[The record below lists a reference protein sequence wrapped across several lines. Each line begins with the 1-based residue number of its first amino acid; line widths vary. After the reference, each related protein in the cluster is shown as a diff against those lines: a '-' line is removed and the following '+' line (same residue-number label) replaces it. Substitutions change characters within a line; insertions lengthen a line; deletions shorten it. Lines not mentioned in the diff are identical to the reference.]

1 MKIGNKEK
9 GAIFP
14 THRNVTLDPFL
25 IYSVTLYEHFF
36 RFSPSFLTSPKR
48 TFFFLSTPSSFCSHS
63 HLVISFSMS
72 VVIKSVDT
80 KKVEPKGSL
89 GHHHPPPCFCLVLV
103 PTCLHSKFLV
113 PLWPK
118 YESKWWLSEYLCRSY
133 LTFDMERQKYST
145 KYLPLNGRSNLS
157 SKIINSQEKTFFHYK
172 MVYEKNVHKILS
184 HKALSKFEARKI
196 WISIKVTSIF

>member
-25 IYSVTLYEHFF
+25 IYSVTLYQHFF

-72 VVIKSVDT
+72 VVIKSVET
-80 KKVEPKGSL
+80 KKK
-89 GHHHPPPCFCLVLV
+89 
-103 PTCLHSKFLV
+103 
-113 PLWPK
+113 
-118 YESKWWLSEYLCRSY
+118 LS
-133 LTFDMERQKYST
+133 QKVHQDT
-145 KYLPLNGRSNLS
+145 TTYLPSLFLAFAWQVLTQVSQFPFGLN
-157 SKIINSQEKTFFHYK
+157 
-172 MVYEKNVHKILS
+172 M
-184 HKALSKFEARKI
+184 
-196 WISIKVTSIF
+196 KVNGDFLNTYVGPI